1 LKCGFQKKVCASK
14 SPTFFSRKPLVAT
27 SADQKDKLKM
37 KERSKVFYLLTTIL
51 FLIFANYCLARAGGG
66 GGIGGGGGGI
76 LTTILAF
83 ILAPFFLIYSI
94 IVSIKLTH
102 RNNKVQDLTAE
113 LAKGDKIWNHRNM
126 MATVEQVFFKVQ
138 EAWMERNQDL
148 AKDVMSER
156 IYQKHKMQTDAMI
169 DKGVKN
175 ILEKMNLEEVMIIS
189 ISDYLDNSEDK
200 FSVYLKGSMIDYTI
214 NDTTYDVISGDNSK
228 SETFKE
234 IWTFI
239 RDRHKWKLDEID
251 QNVTMGDIDR
261 SKAFSEKFKNRI

>member
-1 LKCGFQKKVCASK
+1 
-14 SPTFFSRKPLVAT
+14 
-27 SADQKDKLKM
+27 
-37 KERSKVFYLLTTIL
+37 
-51 FLIFANYCLARAGGG
+51 
-66 GGIGGGGGGI
+66 
-76 LTTILAF
+76 
-83 ILAPFFLIYSI
+83 
-94 IVSIKLTH
+94 
-102 RNNKVQDLTAE
+102 
-113 LAKGDKIWNHRNM
+113 
-126 MATVEQVFFKVQ
+126 
-138 EAWMERNQDL
+138 
-148 AKDVMSER
+148 
-156 IYQKHKMQTDAMI
+156 
-169 DKGVKN
+169 
-175 ILEKMNLEEVMIIS
+175 MIIS